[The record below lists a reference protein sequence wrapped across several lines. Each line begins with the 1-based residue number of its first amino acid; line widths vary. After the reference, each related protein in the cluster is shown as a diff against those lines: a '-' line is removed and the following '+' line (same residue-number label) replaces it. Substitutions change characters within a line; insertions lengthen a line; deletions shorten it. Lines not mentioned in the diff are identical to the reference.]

1 MSVPRQC
8 MKMSVPRQCML
19 LFLQC
24 SLAYF
29 SLHI

>member
-1 MSVPRQC
+1 LL
-8 MKMSVPRQCML
+8 KMSVPRQCML